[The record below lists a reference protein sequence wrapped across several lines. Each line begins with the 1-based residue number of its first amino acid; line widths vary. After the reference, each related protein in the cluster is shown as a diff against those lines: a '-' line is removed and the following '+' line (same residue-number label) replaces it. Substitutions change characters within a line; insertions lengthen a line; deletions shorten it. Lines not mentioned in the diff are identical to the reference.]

1 MHCKKN
7 LCENMLKTVLGA
19 KDSYGSRQDM
29 QELNIRRELWL
40 ETAQNERDL
49 FHVSSAPYIL

>member
-1 MHCKKN
+1 
-7 LCENMLKTVLGA
+7 MLKTVLGA